1 MNKILASFTSITIT
15 LFTTSP
21 AQAGDTFVRN
31 DTVYRTNR
39 TKTSLEIDTVT
50 NSNRTEHYNTY
61 SEKIFLE
68 GNLIKQ
74 TNQPQFSSRQDDD
87 FQQEFVNNN
96 SVLKLSNVYLNNN
109 DDYTDVYNNT
119 NSFNGLTIHRSGS
132 SLTGIFV
139 EDTTTKIKGTV
150 YSVTNESFRSH
161 ETTAGVR

>member
-1 MNKILASFTSITIT
+1 MRKILGLITIT
-15 LFTTSP
+15 FFTTSP
-21 AQAGDTFVRN
+21 AWAGDTFVRN
-31 DTVYRTNR
+31 DTVHRTNR
-39 TKTSLEIDTVT
+39 TETSLEIDTVT
-50 NSNRTEHYNTY
+50 NSNRTEHYDTY

-68 GNLIKQ
+68 GNSIKQ
-74 TNQPQFSSRQDDD
+74 TNQPQSLSVKDND

-96 SVLKLSNVYLNNN
+96 SALKLSNVYLN
-109 DDYTDVYNNT
+109 DDNYTDVYNNT

-132 SLTGIFV
+132 SLTGTFV